1 MAVEI
6 EPNEALLLLPLAQR
20 AASHRVSLDYDEE
33 VDVLY
38 VSFSDPPE
46 TPDDSIEGE
55 DGVITHYAADGRVVG
70 YTYLNASE
78 LLAKLP
84 AA

>member
-1 MAVEI
+1 MARKSES
-6 EPNEALLLLPLAQR
+6 LFYGDSQR
-20 AASHRVSLDYDEE
+20 ASSHRVSLDYDEE

-46 TPDDSIEGE
+46 TPNDSLEGE
-55 DGVITHYAADGRVVG
+55 DGVITHYATDGRVVG